1 MTSATAPAKAAS
13 TILVI
18 EDYSDTRELLSVLLR
33 RRGYNVVEA
42 EDGVEGLLKAGWV
55 YPDLILMDLSLPE
68 MDGVEVARRIHAQ
81 AKLSRIPIFVV
92 SAYLTEAVKADVRA
106 AGCAEEVVGAILAHT
121 PWNFDEFPRDRPIRK
136 TLFAVDELAGFLV
149 ACALVRPSK
158 SLQDL
163 EVSSVKKKLKDKGF
177 AKGVSREDIAKGVEE
192 LGTTLDEHIA
202 FVLEALRPHERT
214 LGLGG

>member
-1 MTSATAPAKAAS
+1 VISATAPAKAAS

-106 AGCAEEVVGAILAHT
+106 AGCAKA
-121 PWNFDEFPRDRPIRK
+121 
-136 TLFAVDELAGFLV
+136 
-149 ACALVRPSK
+149 
-158 SLQDL
+158 
-163 EVSSVKKKLKDKGF
+163 F
-177 AKGVSREDIAKGVEE
+177 AKPFDA
-192 LGTTLDEHIA
+192 D
-202 FVLEALRPHERT
+202 ALIESISRT
-214 LGLGG
+214 LNTESVRQAGVAD